1 MSYHLERYKKYKNIN
16 VICCFCERETNLYAI
31 FKHTTSKRC
40 LTIQLTKYNEE
51 ELKDKKLKLLILID
65 NLRQRSRNGIIDDDV

>member
-1 MSYHLERYKKYKNIN
+1 MSYHLERYNKYKKIN
-16 VICCFCERETNLYAI
+16 VICFFCERELNLYNI
-31 FKHTTSKRC
+31 LKHTTSKRC
-40 LTIQLTKYNEE
+40 IYIQNNKFNDD

>member
-1 MSYHLERYKKYKNIN
+1 MSYHLERYKKYKNLN

-40 LTIQLTKYNEE
+40 LTIQLTKYNDD
-51 ELKDKKLKLLILID
+51 ELKDKKLKLIILID
-65 NLRQRSRNGIIDDDV
+65 KMRYNIRNNIND